1 MILNLATSNEGKIK
15 ELDKIIIA
23 EKLDVI
29 QLRKLS
35 EQKPQVQEQFNP
47 VENGTSFQANAL
59 IKARA
64 LFNLVN
70 DHVLAEDSG
79 IEVSCLGNRPGVLS
93 ARYAETDE
101 TRNQKLLREI
111 SEGNFT
117 DRSARYVASICYI
130 DNFGNEMF
138 FHGTVSGVIT
148 EQPTGN
154 QGFGYDPVFFFPA
167 FGRTFGEVTS
177 EKKASVSHRGKAFK
191 NLVTYLKKVNT

>member
-1 MILNLATSNEGKIK
+1 MILNLATSNEGKIQ
-15 ELDKIIIA
+15 ELYKIIA
-23 EKLDVI
+23 SKKLDVI

-35 EQKPQVQEQFNP
+35 EQDPQVQKQFDP

-79 IEVSCLGNRPGVLS
+79 IEVSCLGNRPGVHS

-101 TRNQKLLREI
+101 ARNKKLLREL

-117 DRSARYVASICYI
+117 DRSAKYVASICYI

-138 FHGTVSGVIT
+138 FHGTVSGVIAEEPSGT
-148 EQPTGN
+148 
-154 QGFGYDPVFFFPA
+154 QGFGYDPLFFFPV
-167 FGRTFGEVTS
+167 FGCTFGEVTS
-177 EKKASVSHRGKAFK
+177 AKKASVSHRGKAFE
-191 NLVTYLKKVNT
+191 NLINYLKKINT

>member
-1 MILNLATSNEGKIK
+1 M
-15 ELDKIIIA
+15 IIA

-79 IEVSCLGNRPGVLS
+79 
-93 ARYAETDE
+93 
-101 TRNQKLLREI
+101 
-111 SEGNFT
+111 
-117 DRSARYVASICYI
+117 
-130 DNFGNEMF
+130 
-138 FHGTVSGVIT
+138 
-148 EQPTGN
+148 
-154 QGFGYDPVFFFPA
+154 
-167 FGRTFGEVTS
+167 
-177 EKKASVSHRGKAFK
+177 
-191 NLVTYLKKVNT
+191 

>member
-15 ELDKIIIA
+15 ELDKMIIA

-101 TRNQKLLREI
+101 ARNQKLLREI

-138 FHGTVSGVIT
+138 FHGTVSGVIA

-154 QGFGYDPVFFFPA
+154 QGFGYDPLFFFPA
-167 FGRTFGEVTS
+167 FGSTFGEVTS

-191 NLVTYLKKVNT
+191 NLVNYLKKINT

>member
-15 ELDKIIIA
+15 ELDKMIIA

-101 TRNQKLLREI
+101 ARNQKLLREI

-138 FHGTVSGVIT
+138 FHGTVSGVIA

-154 QGFGYDPVFFFPA
+154 QGFGYDPLFFFPA

-191 NLVTYLKKVNT
+191 NLVNYLKKINT

>member
-15 ELDKIIIA
+15 ELDKMIIA
-23 EKLDVI
+23 EKLDII

-35 EQKPQVQEQFNP
+35 EQKPQLQKQFNP

-64 LFNLVN
+64 LFDLVN

-79 IEVSCLGNRPGVLS
+79 IEVSCLGNRPGVHS

-101 TRNQKLLREI
+101 ARNQKLLHEI

-117 DRSARYVASICYI
+117 DRSAKYVASICYI

-138 FHGTVSGVIT
+138 FHGTVSGVIA

-154 QGFGYDPVFFFPA
+154 QGFGYDPLFFFPA
-167 FGRTFGEVTS
+167 FGHTFGEVTS

-191 NLVTYLKKVNT
+191 NLVNYLKKINS

>member
-15 ELDKIIIA
+15 ELDKMIIA

-35 EQKPQVQEQFNP
+35 EQRPQVQEQFNP

-101 TRNQKLLREI
+101 ARNQKLLREI

-138 FHGTVSGVIT
+138 FHGTVSGVIA

-154 QGFGYDPVFFFPA
+154 QGFGYDPLFFFPP
-167 FGRTFGEVTS
+167 FGSTFGEVSS
-177 EKKASVSHRGKAFK
+177 EKKAFVSHRGKAFK
-191 NLVTYLKKVNT
+191 NLVNYLKKINT

>member
-1 MILNLATSNEGKIK
+1 MILNLATSNEGKIR
-15 ELDKIIIA
+15 ELDKMIIA

-35 EQKPQVQEQFNP
+35 EQKLQVQEQFNP

-101 TRNQKLLREI
+101 ARNQKLLREI

-138 FHGTVSGVIT
+138 FHGTVSGIIA
-148 EQPTGN
+148 EQPAGN
-154 QGFGYDPVFFFPA
+154 QGFGYDPLFFFPA
-167 FGRTFGEVTS
+167 FGSTFGEVTS

-191 NLVTYLKKVNT
+191 NLVNYLKKINT

>member
-15 ELDKIIIA
+15 ELDKMIIA

-29 QLRKLS
+29 ELRKLS

-138 FHGTVSGVIT
+138 FHGTVSGVIA
-148 EQPTGN
+148 EQPAGN
-154 QGFGYDPVFFFPA
+154 QGFGYDTLFFFPA

-191 NLVTYLKKVNT
+191 NLVNYLKKVNT

>member
-1 MILNLATSNEGKIK
+1 MILNLATSNEGKIT
-15 ELDKIIIA
+15 ELDKMIIA

-35 EQKPQVQEQFNP
+35 EQKLQVQEQFNP

-101 TRNQKLLREI
+101 ARNQKLLREI

-138 FHGTVSGVIT
+138 FHGTVSGIIA
-148 EQPTGN
+148 EQPAGN
-154 QGFGYDPVFFFPA
+154 QGFGYDPLFFFPA
-167 FGRTFGEVTS
+167 FGSTFGEVTS

-191 NLVTYLKKVNT
+191 NLVNYLKKINT

>member
-15 ELDKIIIA
+15 ELDKMIIA

-35 EQKPQVQEQFNP
+35 EQKAQVQEQFNP

-101 TRNQKLLREI
+101 ARNQKLLREI

-138 FHGTVSGVIT
+138 FHGTVSGIIA
-148 EQPTGN
+148 EQPTGK
-154 QGFGYDPVFFFPA
+154 QGFGYDPLFFFPA
-167 FGRTFGEVTS
+167 FGSTFGAVTS

-191 NLVTYLKKVNT
+191 NLVNYLKKINT